1 MDSLD
6 KNLILFIDSCFEEE
20 LYQSGLEILD
30 VVFIPNNEN
39 YGPMPFLPERYL
51 LILINLIIQR
61 DNTNQI
67 SQKAAQLL
75 YRIVYSKKFSKNEL
89 YDQWSWM
96 FCHQVRARKFRKL
109 IDTTNI
115 DDLNLQSNLQL
126 NSIESIFSKFSN
138 VWRLI
143 QYCFEE
149 PSTTLYILLNCIVSI
164 LELDYQEYS
173 KESEKELEKMLFIS
187 SLKNNDREKPN
198 IKQVLAAIF
207 ANIDLE
213 NYEYPLS
220 FSSIMETSIKG
231 NVIKSIESMMLRKR
245 LLYLTYNV
253 IYSLPKNINKFDF
266 ENELSIYLKK
276 LEINKFIFYLSNVIP
291 SPLKSNLCHMLL
303 VKYSVH
309 SKLSRHFLEL
319 SIDML
324 KLWPSIASHVKLG
337 LSEKAKYSFLL
348 QMLLKNIFN
357 DILLKKIT
365 QEEQQA
371 MYLAKMKR
379 IAGFNDEF
387 EKIKQ
392 KNKITSKYLHIKDVF
407 EQSEYIISF
416 ILKQIS

>member
-1 MDSLD
+1 MNSLD
-6 KNLILFIDSCFEEE
+6 KNIILFIDSCFEEE
-20 LYQSGLEILD
+20 LYQTGLEILD
-30 VVFIPNNEN
+30 VVFMPNNDN
-39 YGPMPFLPERYL
+39 CDFMPFLPERYL
-51 LILINLIIQR
+51 LILINLILLK
-61 DNTNQI
+61 DDTSHI

-75 YRIVYSKKFSKNEL
+75 YRIVCSKKLSKNEL

-96 FCHQVRARKFRKL
+96 FCHQVRARKLGKF
-109 IDTTNI
+109 IDTTDI
-115 DDLNLQSNLQL
+115 DDLNLQNNSQL

-149 PSTTLYILLNCIVSI
+149 PSTALYILLNCIVSI

-173 KESEKELEKMLFIS
+173 KESEKELEKLLFIS

-198 IKQVLAAIF
+198 IKQALAAIF

-213 NYEYPLS
+213 KYEYPLS
-220 FSSIMETSIKG
+220 FPSIMKTSIEG
-231 NVIKSIESMMLRKR
+231 NVMKSIESMMLRKR
-245 LLYLTYNV
+245 LLFLTYNV
-253 IYSLPKNINKFDF
+253 IYSLPKNINQFDF

-276 LEINKFIFYLSNVIP
+276 MEINKFIFYLSNVIP
-291 SPLKSNLCHMLL
+291 SPLRSNLCHMLL

-319 SIDML
+319 STDML
-324 KLWPSIASHVKLG
+324 KLWPSIASQVRLG
-337 LSEKAKYSFLL
+337 LLEKAKYSFLL
-348 QMLLKNIFN
+348 QTLLRSIFN

-365 QEEQQA
+365 QGEQQA
-371 MYLAKMKR
+371 MQLAKTKR

-392 KNKITSKYLHIKDVF
+392 NNKITSEYLYIKDVF
-407 EQSEYIISF
+407 EQSEYIISI
-416 ILKQIS
+416 ILEQIS